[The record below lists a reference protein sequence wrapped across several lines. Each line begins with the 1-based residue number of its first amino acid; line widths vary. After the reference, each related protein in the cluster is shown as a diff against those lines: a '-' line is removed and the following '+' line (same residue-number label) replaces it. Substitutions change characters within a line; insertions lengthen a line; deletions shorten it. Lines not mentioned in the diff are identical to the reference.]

1 MNIIRKGNLSAN
13 LTKMSRFVAQPMN
26 PAVAMMNKDV
36 PITGS
41 PFFFILQNHQ
51 WKLKTASN
59 EQRFTMLKKGM
70 TMDGAEKALR
80 HYEFDKFIIIKS
92 LTDRGDNI
100 KEGDFQLAMITSE
113 FDPRETTGFEL
124 VYPKWDDA
132 AEELE
137 SNSVTNSVTSGRSY
151 AQTLSDSDIA
161 AEWTSSIWKDSP
173 LISGKTPTNRL
184 RATSPTETITTVQ
197 TAETAT
203 VSDDLSKKFVSLMGE
218 MGELDDKDFFV
229 TCMLMAASSDD
240 HVVAAFNQMGA
251 GFWNARNGMFSR
263 KQSVPAPTP
272 PEEICVDE
280 HED

>member
-13 LTKMSRFVAQPMN
+13 LTKMSRFVAQAMN

-51 WKLKTASN
+51 WKLKTATN

-70 TMDGAEKALR
+70 TMDGAEEALE
-80 HYEFDKFIIIKS
+80 HYGFDKFIIIKS
-92 LTDRGDNI
+92 LADRGDNI
-100 KEGDFQLAMITSE
+100 KEGDFQLAMITSD
-113 FDPRETTGFEL
+113 FDPTQTTGFEL
-124 VYPKWDDA
+124 VYPRWGGA

-151 AQTLSDSDIA
+151 AQTAKTLSDEDF
-161 AEWTSSIWKDSP
+161 P
-173 LISGKTPTNRL
+173 LIPGTTPTNRL
-184 RATSPTETITTVQ
+184 GATSPTETITTVQ

-203 VSDDLSKKFVSLMGE
+203 GSDDLSKRFVSLMQQ

-229 TCMLMAASSDD
+229 TCTNMAASSDE
-240 HVVAAFNQMGA
+240 HVVETFSQMGA
-251 GFWNARNGMFSR
+251 AFWNARNGMFPR

-272 PEEICVDE
+272 PRDICVDE

>member
-13 LTKMSRFVAQPMN
+13 LTKMSRFVAQAMN
-26 PAVAMMNKDV
+26 PAVPMMNKDV

-70 TMDGAEKALR
+70 TMDGAEEALE
-80 HYEFDKFIIIKS
+80 HYGFDKFIIIKS
-92 LTDRGDNI
+92 LADRGDNI
-100 KEGDFQLAMITSE
+100 KEGDFQLAMITSD
-113 FDPRETTGFEL
+113 FDPSQTTGFEL
-124 VYPKWDDA
+124 VYPKWGDA
-132 AEELE
+132 TEELE

-151 AQTLSDSDIA
+151 AQTAQTVVSDEHFPVIPG
-161 AEWTSSIWKDSP
+161 T
-173 LISGKTPTNRL
+173 TQTNRL
-184 RATSPTETITTVQ
+184 GATSPTETITTVQ

-203 VSDDLSKKFVSLMGE
+203 GSDDLSKRFVSLMEE
-218 MGELDDKDFFV
+218 MAELDDKNFFV

>member
-13 LTKMSRFVAQPMN
+13 LTKMSRFDAQASN
-26 PAVAMMNKDV
+26 PAVAMMKKNV
-36 PITGS
+36 SITGS
-41 PFFFILQNHQ
+41 LYFFILQNHQ

-70 TMDGAEKALR
+70 TMDGAEEALR
-80 HYEFDKFIIIKS
+80 YYNFDKFIIIKS
-92 LTDRGDNI
+92 LADRGDNI

-124 VYPKWDDA
+124 VYPKLDDA

-151 AQTLSDSDIA
+151 AQTAKTLSN
-161 AEWTSSIWKDSP
+161 KDFP
-173 LISGKTPTNRL
+173 LIPGTTPTNRL
-184 RATSPTETITTVQ
+184 GATSPTETITTVQ

-203 VSDDLSKKFVSLMGE
+203 GSDDLSKRFVSLMEE
-218 MGELDDKDFFV
+218 MAELDDKNFFV